1 MAEMSMNRII
11 HGAFR
16 RDLARFENA
25 LATLADGD
33 TRRAQQLATAWANF
47 NRQLTVH
54 HKSEHAI
61 AFPALRKAGISD
73 ELTTK
78 WDGEHETMAAALS
91 TADAAMQ
98 ALRTTVSS
106 QNIAAARESIGE
118 LRTVAVE
125 HLDHEEADLEPFL
138 LQHHNDPE
146 LRAMGRQM
154 GREYKL
160 PEAGVFFAWL
170 QDGASPEEKAALRS
184 EVPGPVV
191 AMLTR
196 VFGGKYRRT
205 VAPAWR

>member
-33 TRRAQQLATAWANF
+33 ARRAQQLATAWANF

-78 WDGEHETMAAALS
+78 WDGEHEKMAAALG
-91 TADAAMQ
+91 TADGAMQ
-98 ALRTTVSS
+98 ALRTTASS
-106 QNIAAARESIGE
+106 QNIAAARTAIDE
-118 LRTVAVE
+118 LRTVALE
-125 HLDHEEADLEPFL
+125 HLEHEEADLEPFL
-138 LQHHNDPE
+138 LQHHNDPD

-184 EVPGPVV
+184 EVPSPVV

>member
-1 MAEMSMNRII
+1 MSMNRVI

-16 RDLARFENA
+16 RDLARFENG

-33 TRRAQQLATAWANF
+33 TRRAQQLSAAWANF
-47 NRQLTVH
+47 EHQLTIH

-61 AFPALRKAGISD
+61 AWPALHKVGIGD
-73 ELTTK
+73 DLTTR
-78 WDGEHETMAAALS
+78 WDGEHEKMAVALA
-91 TADAAMQ
+91 TADSAMT

-106 QNIAAARESIGE
+106 QTITAARSAITE
-118 LRTVAVE
+118 LRTIALE
-125 HLDHEEADLEPFL
+125 HLEHEEADLEPFL
-138 LQHHNDPE
+138 LSHKGDPD

-170 QDGASPEEKAALRS
+170 QDGASPEEKAALRK
-184 EVPGPVV
+184 EIPAPVV

-205 VAPAWR
+205 VAATWR

>member
-16 RDLARFENA
+16 RDLARFENG

-33 TRRAQQLATAWANF
+33 TRRAQQLSAAWANF
-47 NRQLTVH
+47 EHQLTIH

-61 AFPALRKAGISD
+61 AWPALRRVGISD

-78 WDGEHETMAAALS
+78 WDGEHEKMAAALS
-91 TADAAMQ
+91 TADGAMR
-98 ALRTTVSS
+98 ALRDTVSS
-106 QNIAAARESIGE
+106 QNIAAARSAITE
-118 LRTVAVE
+118 LRTVALE
-125 HLDHEEADLEPFL
+125 HLEHEEADLEPFL
-138 LQHHNDPE
+138 LSHKGNPD

-170 QDGASPEEKAALRS
+170 QDGADPDEKAALRK

-205 VAPAWR
+205 VAATWR

>member
-1 MAEMSMNRII
+1 MAEMSMNRVV
-11 HGAFR
+11 HAAFR

-33 TRRAQQLATAWANF
+33 IRRAQQLATAWANF
-47 NRQLTVH
+47 NRQLTIH

-78 WDGEHETMAAALS
+78 WDGEHETMAAALG
-91 TADAAMQ
+91 TADNAMQ

-106 QNIAAARESIGE
+106 QNIAAARSAIGE
-118 LRTVAVE
+118 LRTVALE
-125 HLDHEEADLEPFL
+125 HLDHEEADVEPFL

-170 QDGASPEEKAALRS
+170 QDGASPEEKAALRKQ
-184 EVPGPVV
+184 VPPPVV
-191 AMLTR
+191 AILGGT
-196 VFGGKYRRT
+196 FGRRYRRT
-205 VAPAWR
+205 IAPVWR